1 VVERDRHIVIGAGLA
16 AAKAVEELREQGFEG
31 EIVVVGDEP
40 ELPYERPPLT
50 KDYLRGDSPREK
62 SQVHPAAFY
71 TEHEIE
77 LVHGS
82 ATSID
87 LHERR
92 VLLDDGREL
101 GYDAVLLA
109 TGAAPR
115 RISVPGIELDGVCY
129 LRSLADCDE
138 LRERLARGGP
148 AAVIGSGWIGA
159 EFAASA
165 RQLGVEVAMIDPA
178 PLPLG
183 RVLGP
188 EIGATYGHLH
198 REHGVELVLGQSVE
212 AFEGNGSVEA
222 VRTSDG
228 RAIACTF
235 VVVAIGVT
243 PRIELAHAAGIATEN
258 GVLVDASLA
267 TGVPGVFAAG
277 DLANEQHP
285 FYERRVRVEHW
296 ANALYQGPAAAR
308 AMLGQP
314 VSYDRIPYFF
324 SDQYDVGMEFS
335 GLRGEGDEL
344 VFRGTPESREFLGF
358 WRAGDGSVSA
368 AINVNVWDV
377 TEHVQALIR
386 SRAPIEA
393 ALLRDQ
399 QTPLAEIAAKVAR

>member
-1 VVERDRHIVIGAGLA
+1 VERERHVVIGGGLA
-16 AAKAVEELREQGFEG
+16 AGKAVGELREQGFEG
-31 EIVVVGDEP
+31 QITLVGDEP

-50 KDYLRGDSPREK
+50 KDYLRGESPREK

-71 TEHEIE
+71 AEDDIE
-77 LVHGS
+77 LRHAS

-87 LHERR
+87 TQERR
-92 VLLDDGREL
+92 VLLDDGQEL
-101 GYDAVLLA
+101 GYDALLLA

-178 PLPLG
+178 PLPLV

-188 EIGATYGHLH
+188 QIGEVYRDLH
-198 REHGVELVLGQSVE
+198 REHGVELALGESVV
-212 AFEGNGSVEA
+212 AFEGDGSVEA
-222 VRTSDG
+222 VRTSAG
-228 RAIACTF
+228 RAIGCAF
-235 VVVAIGVT
+235 AVVAIGVT

-267 TGVPGVFAAG
+267 TDAPGVFAAG
-277 DLANEQHP
+277 DLANEEHP
-285 FYERRVRVEHW
+285 FYGQRVRVEHW
-296 ANALYQGPAAAR
+296 ANALNQGPAAAR
-308 AMLGQP
+308 AMLGQA

-335 GLRGEGDEL
+335 GLPGEDDEL
-344 VFRGTPESREFLGF
+344 VFRGNPERREFIGF
-358 WRAGDGSVSA
+358 WHAPDGSVSA

-377 TEHVQALIR
+377 TDHLQALIR
-386 SRAPIEA
+386 SRAPIDA
-393 ALLRDQ
+393 ALLRDED
-399 QTPLAEIAAKVAR
+399 TPLAEIAAAPSAK